1 MISEFNRFFL
11 SQSTASTYKP
21 TFLKCLLDVGDCKSY
36 EGKQWVIKTEDIF
49 VVDLNFVAARFL
61 RYYWPLHFKFKL
73 KQEATKKNQIAVYGI
88 LKDYKRQLKVKSTP
102 TKKFFC
108 LKKFD
113 GLRARTI
120 KDGIQ
125 PQVLRKLLNDCKI
138 YSIQK
143 GSKKIEIKK
152 DVVAYMKNNKK
163 ILESALNHMIAKL
176 IEKYNKDFPNVSR
189 KLEEKIPRKTLDTVE
204 FEKIIKMQK
213 SCCFYCG
220 TERKSFAQEHF
231 IPWNFVYDTEKF
243 NIVAACKK
251 PCNSSKNDKLPD
263 TKYLELLLDRNDK
276 LIDLPH
282 SYSRD
287 FLKNLYY
294 SCWVEYHGKDQKL
307 WEPKRKK
314 RNMIKQSEIKFQK

>member
-21 TFLKCLLDVGDCKSY
+21 TFLKCLLDIGDCKSD
-36 EGKQWVIKTEDIF
+36 EGKEWIVENEESFI
-49 VVDLNFVAARFL
+49 VDLNFVAARFL

-73 KQEATKKNQIAVYGI
+73 KQEATKKNQIAVYRI
-88 LKDYKRQLKVKSTP
+88 LKEHKKKIKVKSTP
-102 TKKFFC
+102 AKKYLC
-108 LKKFD
+108 SPKFSS
-113 GLRARTI
+113 LRKITI
-120 KDGIQ
+120 DEGIK
-125 PQVLRKLLNDCKI
+125 PQVLRKLLNDCDI
-138 YSIQK
+138 YTILK

-152 DVVAYMKNNKK
+152 DIVVYMKNNKK

-189 KLEEKIPRKTLDTVE
+189 KLEEKIPRKTLDIDV
-204 FEKIIKMQK
+204 FEKIIQDQN

-220 TERKSFAQEHF
+220 TKRKSFAQEHF
-231 IPWNFVYDTEKF
+231 IPWNWVYDTEKF

-263 TKYLELLLDRNDK
+263 IEFLDLILDRNDTFD
-276 LIDLPH
+276 DLPH

-287 FLKNLYY
+287 FFKTLFE
-294 SCWVEYHGKDQKL
+294 SCWIEYHGKQKKL
-307 WEPKRKK
+307 WKPKKK
-314 RNMIKQSEIKFQK
+314 NET